1 MKNQE
6 KEQIKT
12 IIKNLK
18 EKKGYIPYLSNL
30 ENHETFGPIIS
41 ALHPEDK
48 EEIKEIIEQEIQ
60 DSINNTKTKWGELFK
75 RFYEVNELDFRKFR
89 KMNDP
94 LEDQTNNQEFQKLGN
109 KIEEELFKYEGIL
122 TEKMLKQ
129 EKWLEKVVE
138 SFYNIVYTFFPRLNE
153 IE

>member
-18 EKKGYIPYLSNL
+18 EKLGYIPYLSNL
-30 ENHETFGPIIS
+30 ENHKTFGPIIIS
-41 ALHPEDK
+41 LHPEDK

-60 DSINNTKTKWGELFK
+60 DSINNTKTKWWELFK
-75 RFYEVNELDFRKFR
+75 RFFEVNKLDFRKFR

-94 LEDQTNNQEFQKLGN
+94 QENNENNEKFQELGK
-109 KIEEELFKYEGIL
+109 KIEEELFKYEWIL

>member
-6 KEQIKT
+6 KEQIRI

-18 EKKGYIPYLSNL
+18 QKLGYIPYLSNL
-30 ENHETFGPIIS
+30 ENHETFGPIIIT
-41 ALHPEDK
+41 LHPEDK
-48 EEIKEIIEQEIQ
+48 EEIKEIIEQDIQ
-60 DSINNTKTKWGELFK
+60 DTINNTKTKGWELFK
-75 RFYEVNELDFRKFR
+75 RFFEVNEIDFRKFR

-94 LEDQTNNQEFQKLGN
+94 KEDHSNNKEFQKLWN
-109 KIEEELFKYEGIL
+109 KIEEELFKYEWIL

-129 EKWLEKVVE
+129 EKWLDKVIE
-138 SFYNIVYTFFPRLNE
+138 AFYNIVYTFFPRLNE

>member
-6 KEQIKT
+6 KEQIKI
-12 IIKNLK
+12 IIKNLR
-18 EKKGYIPYLSNL
+18 EKKWYIPYLSNL
-30 ENHETFGPIIS
+30 ENHDIFGPIVS
-41 ALHPEDK
+41 TLHPEDK

-60 DSINNTKTKWGELFK
+60 NTINNTKTKGGELFK

-94 LEDQTNNQEFQKLGN
+94 KEKNDEEFQKLGN
-109 KIEEELFKYEGIL
+109 KIEEELFKYEWIL